1 MPEDPKS
8 STNLETKTHKTKRT
22 KNASLQ
28 TKAHKTKRTPR
39 EKLSIVLQELQ
50 QNLDTTI
57 QEFKQTPTKHIYNE
71 LTTKKNWDKAL
82 ATLKQQ
88 LDIIIQEVKQTPMK
102 AYYNELT
109 AKKNLHKTLAS
120 SAAGGVLGW
129 HVGKALYGD
138 DWMRHAGWRH

>member
-1 MPEDPKS
+1 MVDLHEDPS
-8 STNLETKTHKTKRT
+8 SDPEHKAANKATKAPKTKRT

-39 EKLSIVLQELQ
+39 EKLSIVLQDLE

-88 LDIIIQEVKQTPMK
+88 WDINNTGIQANSDERI
-102 AYYNELT
+102 L
-109 AKKNLHKTLAS
+109 
-120 SAAGGVLGW
+120 
-129 HVGKALYGD
+129 
-138 DWMRHAGWRH
+138 